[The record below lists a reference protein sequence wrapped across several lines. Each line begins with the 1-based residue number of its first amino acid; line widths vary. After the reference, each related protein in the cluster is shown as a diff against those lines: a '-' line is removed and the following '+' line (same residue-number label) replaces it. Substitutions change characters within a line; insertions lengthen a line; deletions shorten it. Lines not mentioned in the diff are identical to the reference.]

1 MRCLHRRPAA
11 PGLSLG
17 VETGGRS
24 IRSAVEFE
32 VVTGSNMMEGSR
44 VLMS

>member
-11 PGLSLG
+11 LGLSLG

-24 IRSAVEFE
+24 IRSALAFE
-32 VVTGSNMMEGSR
+32 VLAGSNMTEGSR